1 MSQPPS
7 YCLHNEESFYILFAM
22 FSNFHTHTYL
32 CKHAEGTPLEYAK
45 AAEAVGCS
53 ALGFSDHCPYPGDD
67 MWLYCRMAAKQ
78 LPHYKKL
85 VDEAKKA
92 VSFPVYFGFE
102 CEWFPAHRRWFQDEL
117 LGTYG
122 AAYLVF
128 GSHWFPYQ
136 GNLEYIAAV
145 TEKRLLF
152 KYIDFTIEGMKSG
165 LYAFLAH
172 PDLFLSEQRTI
183 DADCIACAD
192 SLIDA
197 ANDLNMPLEINGY
210 GLIKSKIRRDY
221 GEDYR
226 YPVTAFWQ
234 RAAKKN
240 ARIICNSD
248 AHQIDRVLEGVRDG
262 INYAQELGIQTIDA
276 AEALGFDHL

>member
-1 MSQPPS
+1 
-7 YCLHNEESFYILFAM
+7 M

-32 CKHAEGTPLEYAK
+32 CKHAEGTPLDYAK

-78 LPHYKKL
+78 IPHYKKL

-92 VSFPVYFGFE
+92 VFFPVYFGFE

-122 AAYLVF
+122 ADYLVF

-192 SLIDA
+192 ALIDA

-234 RAAKKN
+234 RAAKKK